1 MVLRRSLAE
10 LQGETLVEKRS
21 AVVLVAGHPFD
32 GHLHLAASADLLG
45 ETDLPFEVAYIDF
58 KDVIVVFM
66 SLLGCA
72 HLPFQACPLREGEA
86 ECGRVGAELIWT
98 QVVDVPA
105 GIHFGCGCNLEEP
118 VAERLDSG
126 LPADVGLR
134 LCKK

>member
-1 MVLRRSLAE
+1 
-10 LQGETLVEKRS
+10 
-21 AVVLVAGHPFD
+21 
-32 GHLHLAASADLLG
+32 
-45 ETDLPFEVAYIDF
+45 
-58 KDVIVVFM
+58 M

-105 GIHFGCGCNLEEP
+105 GIHFGCGCNLVEP
-118 VAERLDSG
+118 IAERLDSG

-134 LCKK
+134 LCKERSCGQQTGSKCYKEFLHILENESEFEVGASVGGD